1 MQSGPRFNP
10 LDTRTIGLNL
20 LDAILARPAEPL
32 GTLAAFAG
40 AGIYALYY
48 TGEFAPYSVIATANR
63 NQAFDR
69 PIYVGRAVP
78 AGASTG
84 MVLADEYTGS
94 ALYARLVQHANS
106 VKAVSNLRI
115 EDFHCRY
122 LVVDDVW
129 IPLAESLLI
138 TRFAP
143 LWNLQVKGVG
153 NHDPGRG
160 RRAGK
165 RSRWDT
171 LHPGRPWAVYFAER
185 AETAEQIGAEVI
197 AHLSLGAELQNLFAE
212 PVNGDEVSN
221 QGA

>member
-10 LDTRTIGLNL
+10 LDTPTIGHNL

-32 GTLAAFAG
+32 GELAPFTG

-48 TGEFAPYSVIATANR
+48 TGDFLPYTIIATSNR

-84 MVLADEYTGS
+84 MVLADEYTGN
-94 ALYARLVQHANS
+94 ALYGRLIQHANS
-106 VKAVSNLRI
+106 IRVTSNLRI
-115 EDFHCRY
+115 EDFYCRY

-129 IPLAESLLI
+129 IPLAELLLI

-160 RRAGK
+160 RRAGR

-171 LHPGRPWAVYFAER
+171 LHPGRPWAGYFVER
-185 AETAEQIGAEVI
+185 DETAEQIGAEVA
-197 AHLSLGAELQNLFAE
+197 AHLGMGADLQSLENLD
-212 PVNGDEVSN
+212 NGSDS
-221 QGA
+221 AT